1 MAKNIENEMENE
13 EKNEYLIGEEN
24 QAENFIQKNSKII
37 ITASIVIILIVGLL
51 VVFRNKSKEDETI
64 ASTLLTRVLPYYES
78 ADYKKSLDGD
88 PEKTYLGEP
97 VKGLKFIVEEYESTP
112 AGRLAALYTG
122 NILLSTS
129 KYAEAKEYFEI
140 AQDAS
145 SKYVQ
150 AGALAGL
157 AGCLETENKFVE
169 AAKMYEDAANLIL
182 DDEVSARYR
191 YYAGF
196 AYEKAGNKEK
206 SEKIYRDIIN
216 RSKFSEF
223 SQMAKAGLIRI
234 GTIIE

>member
-1 MAKNIENEMENE
+1 MAKNIENEMQNE
-13 EKNEYLIGEEN
+13 ENNVNLIGEEN
-24 QAENFIQKNSKII
+24 QTETFIQKNSKII
-37 ITASIVIILIVGLL
+37 ITISVVIILIVGLL
-51 VVFRNKSKEDETI
+51 VILRNKSKEDESI

-78 ADYKKSLDGD
+78 ADYQKSLDGD

-97 VKGLKFIVEEYESTP
+97 VKGLRFIVEEYKRTP
-112 AGRLAALYTG
+112 AGRLAALYVG

-129 KYAEAKEYFEI
+129 KYSEAKEYFEI

-150 AGALAGL
+150 AGAMAGL
-157 AGCLETENKFVE
+157 AGCLETENKFLE
-169 AAKMYEDAANLIL
+169 AAKLYENAANLIL
-182 DDEVSARYR
+182 DDEISARYR

-196 AYEKAGNKEK
+196 AYEKAGNKQN
-206 SEKIYRDIIN
+206 SEKIYRDLIN
-216 RSKFSEF
+216 RARFSEF